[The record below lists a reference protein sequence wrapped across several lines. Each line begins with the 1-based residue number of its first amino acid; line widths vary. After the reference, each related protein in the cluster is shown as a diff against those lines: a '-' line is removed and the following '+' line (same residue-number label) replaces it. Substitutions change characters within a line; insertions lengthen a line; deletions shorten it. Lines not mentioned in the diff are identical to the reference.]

1 MSDTPDVPRLS
12 SYPILPPATRVRIRN
27 RLTRSLEAVNELL
40 TSARDNAAALDAL
53 TAEIDPATADYLELK
68 GAADYLADVA
78 HAARAD
84 RGPPAAWWRRCPRCG
99 AGWRR
104 ARGVRAAG

>member
-12 SYPILPPATRVRIRN
+12 SYPILPPATRVRLRN
-27 RLTRSLEAVNELL
+27 RLSRSLEAVNELL
-40 TSARDNAAALDAL
+40 TSARDNAHALDQAA
-53 TAEIDPATADYLELK
+53 AELDPESMDYLELK

-84 RGPPAAWWRRCPRCG
+84 RDAITARRNYWPTE
-99 AGWRR
+99 AGEF
-104 ARGVRAAG
+104 GD

>member
-84 RGPPAAWWRRCPRCG
+84 RDAITARRNYWPTE
-99 AGWRR
+99 AGEF
-104 ARGVRAAG
+104 GD

>member
-12 SYPILPPATRVRIRN
+12 SYPILPLATRARIRN
-27 RLTRSLEAVNELL
+27 RRSRSLEAVNELL
-40 TSARDNAAALDAL
+40 TSARDNAHALDQAA
-53 TAEIDPATADYLELK
+53 AELDPESMDYLELK

-84 RGPPAAWWRRCPRCG
+84 RDAITARRNYWPTE
-99 AGWRR
+99 AGEF
-104 ARGVRAAG
+104 GD

>member
-40 TSARDNAAALDAL
+40 TSARDNAAALDAVSVTAGQAIL
-53 TAEIDPATADYLELK
+53 TLPAQSVTTL
-68 GAADYLADVA
+68 
-78 HAARAD
+78 RA
-84 RGPPAAWWRRCPRCG
+84 GIASPQ
-99 AGWRR
+99 
-104 ARGVRAAG
+104 